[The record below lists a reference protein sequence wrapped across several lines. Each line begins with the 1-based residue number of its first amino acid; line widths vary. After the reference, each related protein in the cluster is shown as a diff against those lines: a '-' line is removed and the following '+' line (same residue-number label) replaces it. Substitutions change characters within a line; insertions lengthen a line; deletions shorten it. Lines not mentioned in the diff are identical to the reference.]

1 MSTTP
6 LGPLSSIPSKDN
18 SILVTVAVSTTCIAV
33 FIVIV
38 IIVILHLRKQ
48 GKREKQM
55 YLSRLDYIDDDSDD
69 ELITSMEPVDV
80 FVNSNEPTFVYT
92 NQNQGPIVTF
102 KNEQY

>member
-1 MSTTP
+1 MSIFVESSMKNYMYPSARTSDIEELIGETLKHTP
-6 LGPLSSIPSKDN
+6 QNQAEHAI
-18 SILVTVAVSTTCIAV
+18 
-33 FIVIV
+33 
-38 IIVILHLRKQ
+38 R
-48 GKREKQM
+48 QM